1 MKWFNGGISEA
12 IQQAKDKIFVVFIEG
27 DDTSSQDLSLLI
39 DAKKISEKLESQQFV
54 AIKIKSDTPE
64 YFNFAK
70 IYQLVPVPSLFFIQN
85 GIPIKIVTS
94 VVTTETEM
102 DESITTVL
110 GSANSPQPSSSQQT
124 TTTAGSSDIVCE
136 DGVCYKKEKSVQESE
151 KEKEEM
157 LKKAMKIVEQKRIE
171 RIQEEKKVE
180 RERELRRRKEGQAV
194 VDLKKQ
200 KDDQDMKNI
209 MDERKK
215 EKSEADAAR
224 ARVKSL
230 IAADK
235 AERAAKFGAS
245 VESNPPS
252 PDSPVLSSPI
262 VEMPPPNSARI
273 QFRKPDGENQSH
285 IFEAKSLFSDLHKF
299 VKSTVLVGCNV
310 KEFTLAT
317 TFPRRE
323 FTQADFVKTLLEL
336 ELAPSSV
343 LLIIPGKKT
352 SFIPA
357 APSSMSQTSGGG
369 LTAMVQSL
377 FMTLVYGPMI
387 ALYSYIKNMITNARE
402 GAGVD
407 KRNED
412 ILTPND
418 AAKKRNLDRFDNR
431 AGTSSQASGNTS
443 TGQSSTM
450 GAKPKTTA
458 YKRPSNI
465 HRLRQNSDD
474 SEDEEKTYNGN
485 STQQL

>member
-1 MKWFNGGISEA
+1 MKWFTGGIGEA
-12 IQQAKDKIFVVFIEG
+12 IQQAKDKTFVVFVEG
-27 DDTSSQDLSLLI
+27 DDSSSQDLSSLI
-39 DAKKISEKLESQQFV
+39 DVKNISDKLESQQFV
-54 AIKIKSDTPE
+54 AIKIKSNTPE

-70 IYQLVPVPSLFFIQN
+70 IYTLVPVPSLFFIQN
-85 GIPIKIVTS
+85 GIPVKIVTS
-94 VVTTETEM
+94 VVTTEAEM
-102 DESITTVL
+102 EESIATVL
-110 GSANSPQPSSSQQT
+110 GSASSPQPSSSQQT
-124 TTTAGSSDIVCE
+124 SASAAITPTPSAENIGI
-136 DGVCYKKEKSVQESE
+136 EKSAQESE

-157 LKKAMKIVEQKRIE
+157 MKKAMKIIEQKRTE
-171 RIQEEKKVE
+171 RINEEKKVE
-180 RERELRRRKEGQAV
+180 RERELKRRKEGQAV
-194 VDLKKQ
+194 IDMKKL

-209 MDERKK
+209 MDERRK
-215 EKSEADAAR
+215 EKLEADAAK

-235 AERAAKFGAS
+235 AERLAKFGAS

-252 PDSPVLSSPI
+252 PDSPVLPSPV
-262 VEMPPPNSARI
+262 VEVVPPNSARI

-299 VKSTVLVGCNV
+299 VKNTVLVGSNL
-310 KEFTLAT
+310 KDFALAT
-317 TFPRRE
+317 TFPKRE
-323 FTQADFVKTLLEL
+323 FTQADFGKTLLEL

-343 LLIIPGKKT
+343 LLIIPAKKAVLFST
-352 SFIPA
+352 GP
-357 APSSMSQTSGGG
+357 PSSLSQTSGGG
-369 LTAMVQSL
+369 LTVMIQSL
-377 FMTLVYGPMI
+377 FMTLVYGPMV
-387 ALYSYIKNMITNARE
+387 ALYSYIKNMFNKARE

-431 AGTSSQASGNTS
+431 AGTSSQSFGNTS
-443 TGQSSTM
+443 GGQSPSM